1 MIGALLRTRYEIL
14 QQIGDNPIMTTFIA
28 HDRARDRNVVLKVI
42 KEKYCKEHEFISEL
56 LDLSTQLKSIDEPGV
71 AKLLDIEQDD
81 GRWFMVYSYLP
92 GSSVYDRLKRL
103 SSLTR
108 SSALTIIRGV
118 LEALV
123 PLHENG
129 HVHGDISARNV
140 VVGSSDEAGLLLS
153 GVWKAYSSSV
163 AAGVEMLPLIAP
175 YLAPEVTMGG
185 MPSPKSDVY
194 AAGVLL
200 FEMLAGHRPYRGKTP
215 AEIATQH
222 VSSEYPSLTRLNAA
236 VPMPLDELV
245 KKAMAKKPGDRYFS
259 AKAMLN
265 DVKLLED
272 ALRFGKRLT
281 WPLDT
286 RPETAADERVGPK
299 LNVVRDQEAEEKMAK
314 RRASARGDGV
324 PKWMVG
330 IFIVTASFAI
340 AAIGV
345 LAYRF
350 VTTPKILTV
359 PDIIGKS
366 FAQAS
371 AELDEMDLTLKRVRQ
386 SPSDAYRNGVVM
398 EVSPSVGQD
407 IRQFSTVRAVV
418 STGSNI
424 VQVPDLT
431 GKTPA
436 EARRLL
442 ASMNLALAGFV
453 EKVYDR
459 SVPEGTIVSQVPKE
473 RTNVEKQT
481 KIAVKISTHSR
492 SVIDEMPRADSNIYT
507 LRWQLPSSF
516 DSILLRVEVEDEIG
530 TRTVHE
536 EMYEPEEHISL
547 DIEAYGPQ
555 ATFYIYYDDVLESRI
570 TQSARPDEDGDE
582 DEDDGEI
589 ID

>member
-1 MIGALLRTRYEIL
+1 
-14 QQIGDNPIMTTFIA
+14 
-28 HDRARDRNVVLKVI
+28 
-42 KEKYCKEHEFISEL
+42 
-56 LDLSTQLKSIDEPGV
+56 
-71 AKLLDIEQDD
+71 
-81 GRWFMVYSYLP
+81 
-92 GSSVYDRLKRL
+92 
-103 SSLTR
+103 
-108 SSALTIIRGV
+108 
-118 LEALV
+118 
-123 PLHENG
+123 
-129 HVHGDISARNV
+129 
-140 VVGSSDEAGLLLS
+140 
-153 GVWKAYSSSV
+153 
-163 AAGVEMLPLIAP
+163 
-175 YLAPEVTMGG
+175 
-185 MPSPKSDVY
+185 
-194 AAGVLL
+194 
-200 FEMLAGHRPYRGKTP
+200 
-215 AEIATQH
+215 
-222 VSSEYPSLTRLNAA
+222 
-236 VPMPLDELV
+236 
-245 KKAMAKKPGDRYFS
+245 
-259 AKAMLN
+259 
-265 DVKLLED
+265 
-272 ALRFGKRLT
+272 
-281 WPLDT
+281 
-286 RPETAADERVGPK
+286 
-299 LNVVRDQEAEEKMAK
+299 
-314 RRASARGDGV
+314 
-324 PKWMVG
+324 
-330 IFIVTASFAI
+330 
-340 AAIGV
+340 
-345 LAYRF
+345 
-350 VTTPKILTV
+350 
-359 PDIIGKS
+359 
-366 FAQAS
+366 
-371 AELDEMDLTLKRVRQ
+371 
-386 SPSDAYRNGVVM
+386 M

-481 KIAVKISTHSR
+481 KIAVKVSTHSR